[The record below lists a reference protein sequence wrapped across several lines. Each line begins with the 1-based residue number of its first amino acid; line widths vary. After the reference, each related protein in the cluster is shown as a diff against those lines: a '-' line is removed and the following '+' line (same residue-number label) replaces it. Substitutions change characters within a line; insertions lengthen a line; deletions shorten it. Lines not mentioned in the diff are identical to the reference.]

1 MRGRLMIWLPVNF
14 GGEKVLCVSCLQP
27 HVMCFF
33 KFLRAITSEHDIS
46 SQVRSSSPSIFT
58 TISLAGGY
66 DELEISCTSLPERYK
81 CEATSSHERKR
92 TIHEHTCFLHSVS
105 TGWSIMQLQM
115 LHCRYSIVTN
125 VGRNC
130 EGWSGLDFSEFG
142 ASHMIRVVNVHF
154 HLLWPFPSPFL

>member
-1 MRGRLMIWLPVNF
+1 MQLSSADVGGEVRGRLMIWLPANF

-33 KFLRAITSEHDIS
+33 KFLRGITSEHDIS

-66 DELEISCTSLPERYK
+66 DELEISCTSLPERYR

-92 TIHEHTCFLHSVS
+92 TIHSEHTHAFYTVFPLA
-105 TGWSIMQLQM
+105 GLF
-115 LHCRYSIVTN
+115 CRCYTVDIQ
-125 VGRNC
+125 
-130 EGWSGLDFSEFG
+130 
-142 ASHMIRVVNVHF
+142 
-154 HLLWPFPSPFL
+154 